1 MCELK
6 AEKQRVRRTDAS
18 AEKVKVK
25 CERVKPRG
33 QGERLLVVGN
43 LHVRK
48 STACRPPEGPGSR
61 AISARCKGVTRPG
74 NSFPLRGPSIRR
86 SGRSASEQLKQTPTK
101 A

>member
-1 MCELK
+1 MRELN

-18 AEKVKVK
+18 AENVKVK

-48 STACRPPEGPGSR
+48 STLVGRLKAPALEQFQRCARESPGLGIHFHSGAR
-61 AISARCKGVTRPG
+61 A
-74 NSFPLRGPSIRR
+74 
-86 SGRSASEQLKQTPTK
+86 
-101 A
+101 